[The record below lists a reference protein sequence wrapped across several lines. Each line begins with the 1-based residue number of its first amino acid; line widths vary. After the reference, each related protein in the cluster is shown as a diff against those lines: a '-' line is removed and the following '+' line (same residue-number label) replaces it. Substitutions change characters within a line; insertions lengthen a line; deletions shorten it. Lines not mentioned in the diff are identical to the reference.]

1 LADESTNVRTLI
13 KDVETWMEVRGI
25 ESLDRIRGQMSWAR
39 AKRRDSYV
47 RAHYLQLIGAWS
59 SAHHA

>member
-1 LADESTNVRTLI
+1 MDA
-13 KDVETWMEVRGI
+13 RGI

-39 AKRRDSYV
+39 AKRSDSYA
-47 RAHYLQLIGAWS
+47 RAHYLQLIEIWS